1 MTVAS
6 TTGMNTLAKAS
17 VIIAAIGAINWG
29 LVGVFR
35 WNLVDAILGGGA
47 FETTS
52 PASRVIY
59 IVVGLAGIGLL
70 ASWASFREGRGQ
82 RRPPSSTE
90 RPVGT

>member
-1 MTVAS
+1 
-6 TTGMNTLAKAS
+6 MNTLIKACL
-17 VIIAAIGAINWG
+17 ILAAIGAINWG

-47 FETTS
+47 FEVTS
-52 PASRVIY
+52 AASRVVY

-70 ASWASFREGRGQ
+70 ASWSMLREGRGP
-82 RRPPSSTE
+82 RLPPSSTE